1 MKRLGTF
8 LGLALIAVG
17 AVGAARAAYDPLKA
31 QLGQWLLDRAW
42 ADTQSGN
49 PTRPWDWA
57 DITPVARISVPR
69 LGVSAVVLGS
79 ASGEAMAWGP
89 GHISGTASPGK
100 PGLSAIAG
108 HRDTHLAFLAE
119 TKPGDEV
126 FVETANGLT
135 HRYVV
140 REGLVVDSRHWTL
153 PTRTDGPEK
162 LVLVTCWP
170 FDANFQGPL
179 RFVLYAEPA

>member
-8 LGLALIAVG
+8 LGLTLIAVG

-31 QLGQWLLDRAW
+31 QLGQWLLDRAR

-89 GHISGTASPGK
+89 GHVSGTASPGT

-126 FVETANGLT
+126 FVETANGLP

>member
-1 MKRLGTF
+1 
-8 LGLALIAVG
+8 
-17 AVGAARAAYDPLKA
+17 
-31 QLGQWLLDRAW
+31 
-42 ADTQSGN
+42 
-49 PTRPWDWA
+49 
-57 DITPVARISVPR
+57 
-69 LGVSAVVLGS
+69 
-79 ASGEAMAWGP
+79 
-89 GHISGTASPGK
+89 
-100 PGLSAIAG
+100 GLSAIAG

-153 PTRTDGPEK
+153 PTRTGGPEK